1 MNIPDPSS
9 ASATPPPARR
19 MWWILPLLVVAGM
32 LGALSFVVA
41 RGTPRVS
48 EETIRSVIAGA
59 LQEEARQAFLITGS
73 LDLTVTTRVRNIRT
87 LQTVFGAIPLGTA
100 ESTVRAPG
108 RVSYGVEVGQI
119 RPRDILVSGD
129 TIEIVVPDPRVYSVE
144 PLLEQ
149 MEVETE
155 AGWFR
160 LRGDAREE
168 VQQQAIALVTS
179 ALKQQALEHLAD
191 NEQPRINTAETLAEL
206 LGRAFASLGE
216 QFVFRFKIT
225 DRLQLTT

>member
-1 MNIPDPSS
+1 MDSPNPSPP
-9 ASATPPPARR
+9 AAPPPARLR
-19 MWWILPLLVVAGM
+19 RWAFTLLATVGVLAALAVTIARRLPE
-32 LGALSFVVA
+32 
-41 RGTPRVS
+41 VS
-48 EETIRSVIAGA
+48 EDEIRTVIAGA
-59 LQEEARQAFLITGS
+59 LQRESRQAFLVTGE
-73 LDLTVTTRVRNIRT
+73 LDLTVTTRVRNIKELRT
-87 LQTVFGAIPLGTA
+87 GIVDIPLGTV

-108 RVSYGVEVGQI
+108 RVSYGVDVRQI
-119 RPRDILVSGD
+119 RPGDIRLVGD

-168 VQQQAIALVTS
+168 VQQRAIALVRS
-179 ALKQQALEHLAD
+179 ALEQQAVRHLAD
-191 NEQPRINTAETLAEL
+191 SEQPRINTAEAMSEVLK
-206 LGRAFASLGE
+206 RAFAGLGE
-216 QFVFRFKIT
+216 EFVIRFKIN